1 MAFAAANSPR
11 YQAMI
16 ASRANVSGSCICWE
30 EAAGGSGTAIEAGGD
45 VGPSAE
51 VIFVEERKAVSA
63 AGGGSWD
70 ISATVVS
77 VADTKCVPLRNGL
90 LQWRK
95 RTRREMG
102 RGSSYIYI
110 YINGKMDAWNELT

>member
-1 MAFAAANSPR
+1 M
-11 YQAMI
+11 
-16 ASRANVSGSCICWE
+16 
-30 EAAGGSGTAIEAGGD
+30 
-45 VGPSAE
+45 GPSAE